1 MEKIKWYLFWGVLC
15 IFCGQGS
22 GLAETMYVTDR
33 LHLSLRSAPD
43 SDEPSVTVIS
53 SDTKVEVLETEDKW
67 AKIMLE
73 NGRTGWV
80 LKKYLV
86 SNLRKSPVIEDL
98 ERKIE
103 EKDRTLEGLQE
114 ENASL
119 KEQIS
124 GLETL
129 KARETVLNKEIEDL
143 RKKVVQQSKSLEAA
157 KERKSFFKRKE
168 VYGTGIVALALGLIV
183 GYLVRRPDKNRFY
196 LR

>member
-1 MEKIKWYLFWGVLC
+1 MKKIKWYLFFGVLC
-15 IFCGQGS
+15 IFCGPGS

-33 LHLSLRSAPD
+33 LYLSLRNAPD
-43 SDEPSVTVIS
+43 LDEPSVTAIS
-53 SDTKVEVLETEDKW
+53 SDTKVEVLETEGEW
-67 AKIMLE
+67 AKIMVG
-73 NGRTGWV
+73 NRRTGWV

-86 SNLRKSPVIEDL
+86 SDLHKSPVIEEL

-103 EKDRTLEGLQE
+103 EKDNILEGLQE

-119 KEQIS
+119 KEQMS

-129 KARETVLNKEIEDL
+129 KAREVVLKNEIEDL
-143 RKKVVQQSKSLEAA
+143 RKKVIQQRKSLEAA
-157 KERKSFFKRKE
+157 KEQKSFLKRKE
-168 VYGTGIVALALGLIV
+168 VYGTGIVALALGLAV